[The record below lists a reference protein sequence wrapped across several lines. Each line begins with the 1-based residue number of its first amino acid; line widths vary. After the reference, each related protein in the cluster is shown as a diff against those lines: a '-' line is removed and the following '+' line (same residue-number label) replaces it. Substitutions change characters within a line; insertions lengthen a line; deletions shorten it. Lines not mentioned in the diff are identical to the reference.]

1 MKGILN
7 SANIEQFYPSIGLN
21 LLKECISWARD
32 YVQIS
37 KEEEQIIMHC
47 RKSLLWVLRCRASVC
62 VSRTLLFIESS
73 FLKGASRGNS
83 RINPF
88 MPGGL

>member
-47 RKSLLWVLRCRASVC
+47 RKSLLAPTGAAGVKMSCVC
-62 VSRTLLFIESS
+62 VCVCVQNFIVY
-73 FLKGASRGNS
+73 
-83 RINPF
+83 
-88 MPGGL
+88 